1 MNAEE
6 LQNYTHVDG
15 IYTAN
20 PDLVPDAKK
29 IDYLTFNEA
38 NELANAP
45 RRRQFFDYFSVHKAT
60 NVSKDGPKKI
70 VAILG
75 LEIGDRKPRYGC
87 MLPERAKKF
96 GKT

>member
-1 MNAEE
+1 MGMSREPLAE
-6 LQNYTHVDG
+6 
-15 IYTAN
+15 
-20 PDLVPDAKK
+20 
-29 IDYLTFNEA
+29 
-38 NELANAP
+38 ANAP
-45 RRRQFFDYFSVHKAT
+45 RRRQFFENFSVHKST

-70 VAILG
+70 VALLSLG

>member
-1 MNAEE
+1 MPFTE
-6 LQNYTHVDG
+6 LERPQRTDH
-15 IYTAN
+15 T
-20 PDLVPDAKK
+20 
-29 IDYLTFNEA
+29 
-38 NELANAP
+38 
-45 RRRQFFDYFSVHKAT
+45 ST

-70 VAILG
+70 VALLSLG